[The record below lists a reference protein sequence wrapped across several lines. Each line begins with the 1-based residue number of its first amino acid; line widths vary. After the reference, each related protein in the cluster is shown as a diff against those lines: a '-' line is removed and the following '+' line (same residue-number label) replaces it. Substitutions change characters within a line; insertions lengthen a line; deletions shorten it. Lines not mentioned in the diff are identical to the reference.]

1 MFYGDMPT
9 LCYQGLLA
17 RILTSAG
24 RIAGL
29 RFNRKPW
36 LTDTFIRAMGVV
48 TGSLETNVGILKT
61 LVDICNRNHKT
72 SSQHDLKE
80 KI

>member
-1 MFYGDMPT
+1 MFA
-9 LCYQGLLA
+9 L
-17 RILTSAG
+17 ILTSAG

-29 RFNRKPW
+29 GFHRKPW
-36 LTDTFIRAMGVV
+36 LTDTFIGAMGIV

-72 SSQHDLKE
+72 SSQYDLKE
-80 KI
+80 KIGK

>member
-1 MFYGDMPT
+1 MFA
-9 LCYQGLLA
+9 L
-17 RILTSAG
+17 ILTSAG

-36 LTDTFIRAMGVV
+36 LTDTFIGAMGVV

-61 LVDICNRNHKT
+61 LVDICNRNHRR
-72 SSQHDLKE
+72 
-80 KI
+80 